1 MFSAM
6 TVLQCQTAA
15 KSRYQQDLYMQ
26 EWYLYESIPHSMP
39 KSLKKQTTTL
49 FDHGNAMLAS

>member
-15 KSRYQQDLYMQ
+15 AAR
-26 EWYLYESIPHSMP
+26 
-39 KSLKKQTTTL
+39 
-49 FDHGNAMLAS
+49 